1 VAYGL
6 DVISRSQDKVW
17 KEWKPFVQ
25 FIEENGQLAVSG
37 LEKLEAVKEKVSL
50 GSLRPALRPLLT
62 VHARASLIP
71 TLLST
76 GCRLVNVMAASR
88 RAQLA
93 MWVDWHWCKENKYL
107 NPKWG
112 MSLLPMCLSSEP
124 CTSPAWHAFAFD
136 SFHRWVR
143 DRTAG
148 RMGLRTCAI
157 VFRRMEVV
165 LGHRWLP
172 VRMPA
177 S

>member
-1 VAYGL
+1 MLYGVHAL
-6 DVISRSQDKVW
+6 SRSQDKAW
-17 KEWKPFVQ
+17 KDWKPFVQ

-62 VHARASLIP
+62 AHARASLIP

-112 MSLLPMCLSSEP
+112 MSLVLLCVSSEP
-124 CTSPAWHAFAFD
+124 GVSSAWCAFAVD
-136 SFHRWVR
+136 SFQRWVR
-143 DRTAG
+143 DGPAG
-148 RMGLRTCAI
+148 
-157 VFRRMEVV
+157 
-165 LGHRWLP
+165 
-172 VRMPA
+172 
-177 S
+177 

>member
-1 VAYGL
+1 MRIVVQQCVGYGL
-6 DVISRSQDKVW
+6 HALFRSQDKAW
-17 KEWKPFVQ
+17 KDWKPFVQ

-62 VHARASLIP
+62 AHARASLIP

-93 MWVDWHWCKENKYL
+93 MWVDWHWCKEIKYL

-112 MSLLPMCLSSEP
+112 ISLVPLCVSSEP
-124 CTSPAWHAFAFD
+124 NVSSTWCAFAVN
-136 SFHRWVR
+136 SFQRWVR
-143 DRTAG
+143 SG
-148 RMGLRTCAI
+148 
-157 VFRRMEVV
+157 
-165 LGHRWLP
+165 P
-172 VRMPA
+172 VG
-177 S
+177 